1 MGKISSPGRKTYF
14 QIESA
19 CQKAQLGS
27 DNSDKNHLLCITK
40 GNPEAR
46 YRLAECWYYGDV
58 YEKDETKA
66 FRIFEKLAK
75 RGHHWAQYMLGD
87 CFENGMA
94 QS

>member
-1 MGKISSPGRKTYF
+1 LNTSVTKPSLEVTT
-14 QIESA
+14 
-19 CQKAQLGS
+19 
-27 DNSDKNHLLCITK
+27 LLTSIVQ
-40 GNPEAR
+40 GNLEAR